1 MEDVFENWYSIPTI
15 APVTVE
21 PAKLRS
27 VVMRGKREQAIC
39 NDDNG
44 GKMINTLAEA
54 LAPLAARM
62 SRPVRQHEVLRVAG
76 ILMSNDPVSIANSAK
91 KEVLKWAQNRA
102 GSRLPSEAWNH
113 QSFDCFSGGRNISGL
128 RLQTDGADLW
138 AIRADDPD
146 KAVPGR
152 VWTNE
157 VVIGLAVGQPA
168 RFSARLI
175 ASTAEGEL
183 AIEPHVP
190 GYIQQVATQFR
201 LFAGTQQV
209 ETGPRIVEE
218 ESDAYALIT
227 DLLDPQR
234 VLPTFVLTH
243 PEDKGESCA
252 LLDPDTLA
260 KATLGLAH
268 VVVARP
274 AACWHLTE
282 RLGKLRSVYRG
293 AVRVY
298 LPGFAEDAD
307 PYRHRLVLPD
317 QMATP
322 EGAVRTMLWLRQF
335 AAQSSLHR
343 VRLGADVLA
352 FAAIRDASL
361 RLRQETLR
369 VGDAS
374 DADQLAAAQAR
385 IDALQK
391 QIKSLEDEQAFYLDE
406 YEKERERAEAAEG
419 QAQAS
424 AYRIQHLTD
433 LIKQRGEDPDED
445 VKLPQDWT
453 GFVDWCQQTFAGRL
467 VLASNAR
474 RGVRKPHYADIE
486 TAARCLLWLATTGRD
501 QRIGG
506 GAPMSNVPILSGIH
520 NAPCGSDTYE
530 FDWEGRRFSA
540 DWHVKNGGNTRDPVR
555 CLRIYYCFD
564 EQTQQIIVSDMPAH
578 RTTDVS

>member
-1 MEDVFENWYSIPTI
+1 MST
-15 APVTVE
+15 
-21 PAKLRS
+21 
-27 VVMRGKREQAIC
+27 
-39 NDDNG
+39 
-44 GKMINTLAEA
+44 TLAEA
-54 LAPLAARM
+54 LTPLAARM
-62 SRPVRQHEVLRVAG
+62 PRPVREHEVLRVAG
-76 ILMSNDPVSIANSAK
+76 ILHGNDPALVAEAAK
-91 KEVLKWAQNRA
+91 KEVLKWAEKRS
-102 GSRLPSEAWNH
+102 GGWLPSEAWKR
-113 QSFDCFSGGRNISGL
+113 QSFEYFSGGRNSSGL

-146 KAVPGR
+146 KTVPGR
-152 VWTNE
+152 VWTTE
-157 VVIGLAVGQPA
+157 VVVGLAVGQSA
-168 RFSARLI
+168 RFSARLL

-183 AIEPHVP
+183 AIEPHTP
-190 GYIQQVATQFR
+190 GFIRQVAAHCR
-201 LFAGTQQV
+201 LFAGTQQI
-209 ETGPRIVEE
+209 ETKPRIVDE
-218 ESDAYALIT
+218 ESDAHALIA
-227 DLLDPQR
+227 DLLDPRR

-243 PEDKGESCA
+243 PEDEGGSGP

-260 KATLGLAH
+260 MATLGLAH
-268 VVVARP
+268 VVVAQP
-274 AACWHLTE
+274 AACWHLTD

-293 AVRVY
+293 ALRVY
-298 LPGFAEDAD
+298 LPGFTEDAD

-322 EGAVRTMLWLRQF
+322 EGAARTMLWLRQF

-352 FAAIRDASL
+352 FATIRDASL
-361 RLRQETLR
+361 RLQQETLR
-369 VGDAS
+369 IGDAS
-374 DADQLAAAQAR
+374 DADQLGAAQAR

-406 YEKERERAEAAEG
+406 YEKERERAEVAEA

-433 LIKQRGEDPDED
+433 LIRRRGENPDEN
-445 VKLPQDWT
+445 VELPKDWT
-453 GFVDWCQQTFAGRL
+453 NFVDWCQQIFAGRL
-467 VLASNAR
+467 VLASSAR
-474 RGVRKPHYADIE
+474 RGVRKPLYADVE

-506 GAPMSNVPILSGIH
+506 GASMSNIPIVNGIQ

-540 DWHVKNGGNTRDPVR
+540 DWHVKNGGNTRNPAR

-564 EQTQQIIVSDMPAH
+564 EQTQQIIVSDMPTH
-578 RTTDVS
+578 RVTDAS